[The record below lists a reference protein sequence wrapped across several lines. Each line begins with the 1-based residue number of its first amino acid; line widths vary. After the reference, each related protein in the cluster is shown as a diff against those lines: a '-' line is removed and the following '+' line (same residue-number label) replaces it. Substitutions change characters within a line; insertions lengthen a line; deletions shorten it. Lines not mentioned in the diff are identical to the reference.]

1 MKLSPVTKSQWLDIL
16 KAALYL
22 GVSTVIG
29 YFITLTT
36 NQPDLLGI
44 YTPIVNVVL
53 VFLKKLFT
61 VAPEQG

>member
-1 MKLSPVTKSQWLDIL
+1 MQVSPVTKSQWLDIG

-22 GVSTVIG
+22 GISTIIG
-29 YFITLTT
+29 YFITLLT
-36 NQPDLLGI
+36 NQPELLGA

-61 VAPEQG
+61 ESPEQA